1 MANLVKRVFI
11 HQGTIFKSLPLLFV
25 DHERSILFGFVIFDI
40 QTPWMFFIVMGNA
53 PDLFNVF
60 MAI

>member
-1 MANLVKRVFI
+1 MANLVKCDFI
-11 HQGTIFKSLPLLFV
+11 HQGTTFKSLPVLFV
-25 DHERSILFGFVIFDI
+25 DLEWSILFGFLTFDI